1 MTSSNLVPTP
11 IVNKNGVHTT
21 VYKATGGSSSSP
33 AGNLP
38 APALGGAVSATT
50 LPSGE
55 IMRDLIASFDDPWIT
70 IPSVI
75 DRSTLR
81 RTIESYPEDTQRYIR
96 EVQLRQPEDH
106 HFDRMLI
113 SMLYNRDS
121 PETIEDVLYAFD
133 NLEDSWDTFTCET
146 GWNDD
151 RFDMD
156 YGLIRTVNGAKS
168 YGFEVC
174 AYGTE
179 DKSLR
184 HYDEHTRKQA
194 LALIA
199 LYSEMSMHSE
209 LSEGIGGDDTASYI
223 TARSTVLHA
232 TGTTGAA
239 AEMVEEMLIHG
250 RTDWDVIEAMKDAP
264 SIPLRDGTL

>member
-21 VYKATGGSSSSP
+21 VYKAAGGSNSSP

-38 APALGGAVSATT
+38 APAIGGAVSVTT
-50 LPSGE
+50 PPSAE
-55 IMRDLIASFDDPWIT
+55 IMSVLRVSFDDPWVT

-75 DRSTLR
+75 DRNAVR
-81 RTIESYPEDTQRYIR
+81 RTLEGYPEDTQIYIR
-96 EVQLRQPEDH
+96 EVQLLHPDDP

-113 SMLYNRDS
+113 SMIHNRDS
-121 PETIEDVLYAFD
+121 PETIEDVLYAYTHIP
-133 NLEDSWDTFTCET
+133 DSWETFTCET

-151 RFDMD
+151 RFDVD
-156 YGLIRTVNGAKS
+156 YDLIRTVNGAKS

-184 HYDEHTRKQA
+184 HYDEQTRTQA

-199 LYSEMSMHSE
+199 LYSEMSMNNE
-209 LSEGIGGDDTASYI
+209 LRGGLGGDDTSYYI
-223 TARSTVLHA
+223 TDKSTVQHIVQNP
-232 TGTTGAA
+232 
-239 AEMVEEMLIHG
+239 EMADDMLQEMLVHG
-250 RTDWDVIEAMKDAP
+250 RADWGLIESLKNAP
-264 SIPLRDGTL
+264 SVPLRDGTL